1 MIKLIEI
8 EDELKEENNYLEN
21 LQHQI
26 TKKYYRF
33 YRNIPEYNKK
43 LDDLDFKLQ
52 LKESIYEIRKKFE
65 MAQIRRNYATVVSE
79 FEDII
84 EKNEIN

>member
-8 EDELKEENNYLEN
+8 ENELKEENNYLEN

-33 YRNIPEYNKK
+33 YRKIPEYHNK
-43 LDDLDFKLQ
+43 LDDLDFKLR
-52 LKESIYEIRKKFE
+52 LKESIFSLRKKFE
-65 MAQIRRNYATVVSE
+65 IAQIRRNYATVVSE
-79 FEDII
+79 FEDLI
-84 EKNEIN
+84 EKK

>member
-21 LQHQI
+21 LNHQI
-26 TKKYYRF
+26 SQKYRF

-79 FEDII
+79 FQDLI
-84 EKNEIN
+84 EKK

>member
-1 MIKLIEI
+1 MIKMIEI
-8 EDELKEENNYLEN
+8 ENELKEKNNYLEN

-26 TKKYYRF
+26 TQKYRF
-33 YRNIPEYNKK
+33 YRNIPEYHNK

-79 FEDII
+79 FQDLI
-84 EKNEIN
+84 EKS

>member
-1 MIKLIEI
+1 MIKLFEI
-8 EDELKEENNYLEN
+8 ENELKEENNYLEN
-21 LQHQI
+21 LHHQI
-26 TKKYYRF
+26 KQKYRF
-33 YRNIPEYNKK
+33 YRKIPEYNKK
-43 LDDLDFKLQ
+43 LDNLDFKLQ

-84 EKNEIN
+84 EKK